1 MSYMFCHCSNLEEIN
16 INIDNTDSR
25 KYLNLKEMF
34 SGCEKLKFID
44 LSKLNLDRV
53 LKYEHNV
60 LLLHILGKSRYN
72 KNEHRKCDKYVLYVR
87 LLFKFKR
94 IKFAKFEYE

>member
-1 MSYMFCHCSNLEEIN
+1 MSYMFCQCSNLEEIN

-53 LKYEHNV
+53 LKYEHIFSGCSQS
-60 LLLHILGKSRYN
+60 LKQIIKSQN
-72 KNEHRKCDKYVLYVR
+72 KG
-87 LLFKFKR
+87 FKDIAFD
-94 IKFAKFEYE
+94 